1 MLTLPAAVPR
11 WFGRLVLGAV
21 LVGLLVVGGTA
32 FRVWQVARADERPQ
46 VDAIVVLGAAQY
58 NGTPSKIFEARLEHA
73 RQLYADGVSSHILTS
88 GGSRVGD
95 TFTEAQAGARWLAE
109 HGVPPSAVVAVGK
122 GSDTLRSLRAVSDE
136 ARARGWST
144 VVIVSDPWHSL
155 RARIMAEDAG
165 LRAWTSPTHS
175 GPIVQ
180 TRQTQA
186 RYIFRETAALL
197 YYRMS
202 KESADTMGGA
212 GLS

>member
-1 MLTLPAAVPR
+1 MLPAAVPR
-11 WFGRLVLGAV
+11 WTRRLAFGVV

-32 FRVWQVARADERPQ
+32 FRVWHVARADERPQ

-73 RQLYADGVSSHILTS
+73 RQLHATGIADRIVTS
-88 GGSRVGD
+88 GGSQVGD
-95 TFTEAQAGARWLAE
+95 AFTEAQAGARWLVDN
-109 HGVPPSAVVAVGK
+109 GVSPTSVVAVGE
-122 GSDTLRSLRAVSDE
+122 GSDTLRSLRAVADE
-136 ARARGWST
+136 AKARGWST

-202 KESADTMGGA
+202 KDSADAMGGA